1 MEDTSQKKANKCEIQ
16 RMIVKESEDQHK
28 DYFYEAQR
36 LIYYEL
42 PVLVSKIFH
51 AAFANCECSTPVIFK
66 EDMHFIEGFIET
78 TEKVFKIAM
87 EGQRK
92 QIEEMLNLHEQ

>member
-1 MEDTSQKKANKCEIQ
+1 MKDTSQKKANECEIQ
-16 RMIVKESEDQHK
+16 HVIEKALENQHK
-28 DYFYEAQR
+28 DYFYEAQS

-51 AAFANCECSTPVIFK
+51 AAFANCECSTPVIYK
-66 EDMHFIEGFIET
+66 EDMAFIKGFIET

-92 QIEEMLNLHEQ
+92 QIEELLNMHEQ

>member
-1 MEDTSQKKANKCEIQ
+1 MEDTSQKKANECEIQ
-16 RMIVKESEDQHK
+16 HVIEKALENQRQ
-28 DYFYEAQR
+28 DYFYEAQG

-51 AAFANCECSTPVIFK
+51 AAFANYECSTPVIFK
-66 EDMHFIEGFIET
+66 EDMRFIEGFIET

-92 QIEEMLNLHEQ
+92 QIEEMLNLHKQ